1 MSRSGY
7 SYDCENLALWR
18 GAVKQAIEGKRGQAF
33 LKEMLATLDA
43 MPVKELIAGYLEDG
57 GEVCALG
64 SVGRARGID
73 MTPLDPE
80 EPEGLAKAFGI
91 APCLVQEIEF
101 ENDEN
106 INSLPGQNT
115 AARRWQHMR
124 VWVAAQIE
132 DSARTSKGDQ

>member
-7 SYDCENLALWR
+7 SYDCENLGLWR
-18 GAVKQAIEGKRGQAF
+18 QAVKRAIDGKRGRAF
-33 LKEMLATLDA
+33 LREMLATLDA

-106 INSLPGQNT
+106 INSLLPGQNT

-124 VWVAAQIE
+124 NWVCSQLQGTAKRDE
-132 DSARTSKGDQ
+132 HG